1 MRATT
6 GRRNGFNMSG
16 RCASIAGVI
25 ALAVLLLTPQI
36 ACAQK
41 YPDHPVRLIVPFGPG
56 GVADVTARIV
66 GEKFGEKLGQRFV
79 IENMPGAGGINAAR
93 AVLSSP
99 ADGYTLA
106 LFSNGTAISVSLF
119 KNLRFDPVT
128 DFVPVSSMGTFDF
141 IFVTQA
147 GSPYA
152 TLADFIKAAKEKP
165 GALNVGT
172 INVGSTQNLAAQ
184 LFKSTAGVDV
194 TIVPFRSS
202 PDVLIALLRGDIQ
215 MAIENYTIVQSHIA
229 DKAVTAVSS
238 SGLVRTSFLPDV
250 PTVKEAGGGDFEAR
264 SWNAI
269 FAPKGTPPAV
279 IATLNAALREVLDMP
294 ELRKRAL
301 ELGIEAKASTPEE
314 ILGRLKDDIG
324 KWAKVIERAGI
335 EKQ

>member
-1 MRATT
+1 MN
-6 GRRNGFNMSG
+6 RR
-16 RCASIAGVI
+16 RVSIAGAI
-25 ALAVLLLTPQI
+25 ALAAALLAPQLVH
-36 ACAQK
+36 AQN
-41 YPDHPVRLIVPFGPG
+41 YPTRPVRLILPFGPG

-66 GEKFGEKLGQRFV
+66 TEKLGERLGQRFI

-99 ADGYTLA
+99 PDGYTLA

-119 KNLRFDPVT
+119 KDLKFNPVT
-128 DFVPVSSMGTFDF
+128 DFAPVSSMGYFDF
-141 IFVTQA
+141 IFVSKA

-152 TLADFIKAAKEKP
+152 TLADVIKAAKAKP
-165 GALNVGT
+165 GELNVGT

-215 MAIENYTIVQSHIA
+215 MAIENYTAVQSHVA
-229 DKAVTAVSS
+229 DKAVVAVSS
-238 SGLVRTSFLPDV
+238 SGSVRTSFMPDL

-269 FAPKGTPPAV
+269 FAPRGTPPEV
-279 IATLNAALREVLDMP
+279 IKTLNAALREVLDMP
-294 ELRKRAL
+294 DLKRRAL
-301 ELGIEAKASTPEE
+301 ELGIEAKASSPEE
-314 ILGRLKDDIG
+314 ILARLKDDID
-324 KWAKVIERAGI
+324 KWAAVIERAGI
-335 EKQ
+335 AKQ

>member
-1 MRATT
+1 MI
-6 GRRNGFNMSG
+6 GNGFGLSG
-16 RCASIAGVI
+16 RCASMAGTI
-25 ALAVLLLTPQI
+25 ALAALLLMPQI
-36 ACAQK
+36 ARAQK
-41 YPDHPVRLIVPFGPG
+41 YPDRPVRLILPFGPG

-66 GEKFGEKLGQRFV
+66 TEKLGEKLGQRFI

-93 AVLSSP
+93 AVLSSA

-106 LFSNGTAISVSLF
+106 LLSNGTAISASLF

-128 DFVPVSSMGTFDF
+128 DFVPVSSMGYFDF
-141 IFVTQA
+141 ILVTQA
-147 GSPYA
+147 GSPYK
-152 TLADFIKAAKEKP
+152 TLADLIKAAKEKP

-172 INVGSTQNLAAQ
+172 INVGSTQNLSAQ
-184 LFKSTAGVDV
+184 LFKSTAGIDV

-215 MAIENYTIVQSHIA
+215 MAIENYTAVQSHIS

-238 SGLVRTSFLPDV
+238 SGLVRTAFLPDV

-269 FAPKGTPPAV
+269 FAPKGTPPEV
-279 IATLNAALREVLDMP
+279 IKTLNTALREVLDAP
-294 ELRKRAL
+294 ELKKRAL

-314 ILGRLKDDIG
+314 IAQRLKDDIE

>member
-1 MRATT
+1 MNKRL
-6 GRRNGFNMSG
+6 
-16 RCASIAGVI
+16 ASIAGLMAMAA
-25 ALAVLLLTPQI
+25 ALLMPAV
-36 ACAQK
+36 ACAQN
-41 YPDHPVRLIVPFGPG
+41 YPTRPIRLILPFGPG

-66 GEKFGEKLGQRFV
+66 TEKLGEKLGQRFI
-79 IENMPGAGGINAAR
+79 IENMPGAGGITAAR

-99 ADGYTLA
+99 PDGYTLA
-106 LFSNGTAISVSLF
+106 LLSNGTAISVSLF
-119 KNLRFDPVT
+119 KSLKFNPVT
-128 DFVPVSSMGTFDF
+128 DFVPVSSMGYFDF
-141 IFVTQA
+141 IFVTKS

-165 GALNVGT
+165 GTLNVGT

-215 MAIENYTIVQSHIA
+215 MAIENYTSVQSHIA
-229 DKAVTAVSS
+229 DHAVAAVAS
-238 SGLVRTSFLPDV
+238 SGLVRTSFMSEV

-269 FAPKGTPPAV
+269 FAPKGTPPE
-279 IATLNAALREVLDMP
+279 IIKTLNAALREVLERP
-294 ELRKRAL
+294 ELKQRAL
-301 ELGIEAKASTPEE
+301 ELGIEAKASSPEE

-324 KWAKVIERAGI
+324 KWADVIDRAGI
-335 EKQ
+335 ENQ

>member
-1 MRATT
+1 M
-6 GRRNGFNMSG
+6 N
-16 RCASIAGVI
+16 RCNASITGMV
-25 ALAVLLLTPQI
+25 ALAAALLMPQFVH
-36 ACAQK
+36 AQN
-41 YPDHPVRLIVPFGPG
+41 YPTRPVRLILPFGPG

-66 GEKFGEKLGQRFV
+66 TEKLGEKLGQRFI

-119 KNLRFDPVT
+119 RDLKFNPVT
-128 DFVPVSSMGTFDF
+128 DFAPVSSMGTFDF
-141 IFVTQA
+141 IFVTKSGA
-147 GSPYA
+147 PFG
-152 TLADFIKAAKEKP
+152 TLADVIKTAKAKP
-165 GALNVGT
+165 GEFNVGT

-215 MAIENYTIVQSHIA
+215 MAIENYTAVQSHIA
-229 DKAVTAVSS
+229 DRAVTAVAS
-238 SGLVRTSFLPDV
+238 SGMVRTTFLSDV

-269 FAPKGTPPAV
+269 FATKGTPPEV
-279 IATLNAALREVLDMP
+279 IKTLNAALREVLEMP
-294 ELRKRAL
+294 DLKKRAL
-301 ELGIEAKASTPEE
+301 ELGIEAKASSPEE
-314 ILGRLKDDIG
+314 ILARLNDDIG

-335 EKQ
+335 VKQ

>member
-1 MRATT
+1 MN
-6 GRRNGFNMSG
+6 RRRVSLVGL
-16 RCASIAGVI
+16 V
-25 ALAVLLLTPQI
+25 ALAAAVLIPAV
-36 ACAQK
+36 ACAQN
-41 YPDHPVRLIVPFGPG
+41 YPTRPIRLVLPFGPG

-66 GEKFGEKLGQRFV
+66 TEKLGEKLGQRFI
-79 IENMPGAGGINAAR
+79 IENMPGAGGITAAR

-99 ADGYTLA
+99 PDGYTLA

-119 KNLRFDPVT
+119 RSLKFNPVT
-128 DFVPVSSMGTFDF
+128 DFVPVSSMGYFDF
-141 IFVTQA
+141 IFVTRS
-147 GSPYA
+147 GSPYP
-152 TLADFIKAAKEKP
+152 TLADFITAAKAKP
-165 GALNVGT
+165 GTLNVGT

-215 MAIENYTIVQSHIA
+215 LAIENYTSVQSHIA
-229 DKAVTAVSS
+229 DKAVAAVAS
-238 SGLVRTSFLPDV
+238 SGTVRTGFMPEV

-269 FAPKGTPPAV
+269 FAPKGTPPEIV
-279 IATLNAALREVLDMP
+279 KTLNAALREVLDQP
-294 ELRKRAL
+294 ELKKRAL
-301 ELGIEAKASTPEE
+301 ELGIEAKASSPEE

-324 KWAKVIERAGI
+324 KWAAVIDRAGI